1 MTRQNERGYE
11 ISTPRG
17 ARASSLGDD
26 GGDGGDGGDG
36 DGDDDGVEW
45 DIASS
50 GRGIPNE
57 RRDCG
62 TTTTNWRRFRFRYEW
77 LRATP
82 TTPTRR
88 RRRRRRRSV
97 LGGTDDGDDEIVLF
111 VVSVDGERGECASD
125 DDATRRVDDD
135 ALVAEKDGTSGGRG
149 RSDGRRSG

>member
-77 LRATP
+77 LRATT

-88 RRRRRRRSV
+88 RRRRRSV
-97 LGGTDDGDDEIVLF
+97 WWDTDDGDDEIVLF

-125 DDATRRVDDD
+125 DDGANGRMGDD
-135 ALVAEKDGTSGGRG
+135 ARVAEKDGTSGGRG
-149 RSDGRRSG
+149 RRDGRRSG